1 MNRRMIYK
9 AFDGLRPD
17 VSSKKRMLDNILSD
31 ACADCTPG
39 RMTNLKISG
48 KAKWTMAAA
57 IIMVALMGAAVIYGS
72 MSRNTPEGEAY
83 TTLTPMS
90 DTENHDADALA
101 EYVDAYNALP
111 EVMATNELNELGEYI
126 MQTDDAAAAN
136 TGTGLL
142 PGYELYNIRDEETAA
157 AADAICEKHGL
168 ALRTDFRNSLP
179 AGKVVRFINAFFDES
194 VLSLTGGRAY
204 PGYGS
209 DGMLYATA
217 GGSFNVMGM
226 LNIADLKSGV
236 DFELVRAVKGY
247 LEPPGYPNEETI
259 LHDSWLYDT
268 AAGQTVWL
276 KTYTLSYPVYDGR
289 IFETDRSSITA
300 VMDNSIITFE
310 FERTLTPEVL
320 EALADAIDFAAIDAC
335 ELPPME
341 KTEVSEND
349 TELGIYYYTLHKTE
363 FSIQLGDDPVNYL
376 TAQMN
381 GSIMEN
387 AEWSVSDESILKL
400 SVSGGIATVTPV
412 SAGTVTLSVKYGE
425 ASASC
430 TVYVIE

>member
-31 ACADCTPG
+31 ACADCTPE

-57 IIMVALMGAAVIYGS
+57 IIMVALMGAAAVYGS
-72 MSRNTPEGEAY
+72 VSRNKPEDEVFTAF
-83 TTLTPMS
+83 TPMS
-90 DTENHDADALA
+90 DTANLDADALA
-101 EYVDAYNALP
+101 EYVEAYNALP
-111 EVMATNELNELGEYI
+111 EVMASTELTEYI
-126 MQTDDAAAAN
+126 LQSSVREREEIN
-136 TGTGLL
+136 HELL
-142 PGYELYNIRDEETAA
+142 PGYELYDVYYADT
-157 AADAICEKHGL
+157 ADAVDSICERYGL
-168 ALRTDFRNSLP
+168 SRHSDFRNSLA
-179 AGKVVRFINAFFDES
+179 AGKVVRYINNFFDES
-194 VLSLTGGRAY
+194 VLKLTGERAT
-204 PGYGS
+204 PGYGAK
-209 DGMLYATA
+209 GMLLCTED
-217 GGSFNVMGM
+217 GSFNVSGL
-226 LNIADLKSGV
+226 LNISAVNSLVG
-236 DFELVRAVKGY
+236 FELDRDVKGY
-247 LEPPGYPNEETI
+247 LQPIAI
-259 LHDSWLYDT
+259 LNAQTDVHDSSLFET
-268 AAGQTVWL
+268 SGGQTVWL